1 MAHPENL
8 GSYIRENKELLQE
21 YIETRLEI
29 VRLQGVRAGS
39 KAGGQLVWL
48 LVSMFLLFLVF
59 IFAGLVLAL
68 WLSDLT
74 GSYIRGFG
82 YSTLILIGI
91 TLLVALFR
99 KPLFIDPAV
108 RTMIRKL
115 HEGDEIDEK
124 EDIQL

>member
-39 KAGGQLVWL
+39 KAGGYLVWL
-48 LVSMFLLFLVF
+48 LVSMFLLFLIF

-74 GSYIRGFG
+74 GSYIKGFG

-91 TLLVALFR
+91 ALLVALFR
-99 KPLFIDPAV
+99 KPLFINPAI
-108 RTMIRKL
+108 RTMIRQL
-115 HEGDEIDEK
+115 HENEDIDEDA
-124 EDIQL
+124 DIHL